1 MSAPGRPSDQ
11 GTRARPEGTSASP
24 AGPLAGVRVVEFAG
38 IGPGPLAGMLLA
50 DLGAQVIRLDR
61 VEPSGMGIE
70 RPPRF
75 DLTLRSKRTLK
86 VDLKREAGRHVALE
100 IVRRADVLIEG
111 FRPGTMERLGLGP
124 EPCLRDNPRLVYGR
138 VTGFGQE
145 GTLAQAAGHD
155 LNYIALTGALHAI
168 GRDGQ
173 PPTPPLNLLG
183 DYAGGSMLLVMGLLA
198 GLLHARATGQGQVV
212 DAAMIDGVGALM
224 APFFGLQ
231 AAGLHD
237 GPRGTN
243 LLDSGA
249 PFYDV
254 YRCACGGHVSVA
266 PIEPKFRAVLLA
278 RLREAGADVEGL
290 PAFDDRARWP
300 ELRSRLAAIFAQRAR
315 DEWCRALEGSDAC
328 FAPVLS
334 LREAPGHA
342 HHASR
347 GSFVEVDGVAQ
358 PAPAPRFSA
367 TLLGVPLPPG
377 RAGDARDWARAWG
390 VPADSLAVLQALD
403 VPAQPD

>member
-1 MSAPGRPSDQ
+1 MSPAS
-11 GTRARPEGTSASP
+11 RPEGQEPHESAGGAPATP

-61 VEPSGMGIE
+61 VEPSGLGIE
-70 RPPRF
+70 RPPQF
-75 DLTLRSKRTLK
+75 DLTLRGKRTLK
-86 VDLKREAGRHVALE
+86 VDLKSDAGRRAALDL
-100 IVRRADVLIEG
+100 VRHADVLIEG
-111 FRPGTMERLGLGP
+111 FRPGAMERLGLGP

-145 GTLAQAAGHD
+145 GTLSQAAGHD

-168 GRDGQ
+168 GREGQ

-198 GLLHARATGQGQVV
+198 AVLHARGTGQGQVV

-266 PIEPKFRAVLLA
+266 AIEPKFRAVLLA

-300 ELRSRLAAIFAQRAR
+300 ELRSRLTALFAQRTR
-315 DEWCRALEGSDAC
+315 DDWCRALEGSDAC
-328 FAPVLS
+328 YAPVLA
-334 LREAPGHA
+334 LREAPGHP

-347 GSFVEVDGVAQ
+347 GSFVEVDGVVQ

-367 TLLGVPLPPG
+367 SPPGVPLPPG
-377 RAGDARDWARAWG
+377 RAGDARAWARAWG
-390 VPADSLAVLQALD
+390 VPADVLDGLG
-403 VPAQPD
+403 VPALRD

>member
-1 MSAPGRPSDQ
+1 MSAQPLR
-11 GTRARPEGTSASP
+11 EGAGAGAPAERSEHSSGHGG

-50 DLGAQVIRLDR
+50 DLGAEVIRLDR
-61 VEPSGMGIE
+61 TEPSGLGIE

-75 DLTLRSKRTLK
+75 DLTLRGKRTLK
-86 VDLKREAGRHVALE
+86 LDLKTEAGRRAALAL
-100 IVRRADVLIEG
+100 VRRADALIEG

-124 EPCLRDNPRLVYGR
+124 EVCLRDNPRLVYGR
-138 VTGFGQE
+138 VTGFGQQ
-145 GTLAQAAGHD
+145 GPLAQAAGHD

-168 GRDGQ
+168 GRAGQ

-183 DYAGGSMLLVMGLLA
+183 DYAGGSMLLVMGMLA
-198 GLLHARATGQGQVV
+198 ALLHARANGGSSGGGQVV

-243 LLDSGA
+243 LLDTGA

-254 YRCACGGHVSVA
+254 YRCACGGYVSVA
-266 PIEPKFRAVLLA
+266 AIEPKFRAVLVA

-290 PAFDDRARWP
+290 PAFDDRRRWP
-300 ELRSRLAAIFAQRAR
+300 ELRARLAAVFAGRTR
-315 DEWCRALEGSDAC
+315 DEWSRALEGSDAC
-328 FAPVLS
+328 FAPVLA

-342 HHASR
+342 HHVAR
-347 GSFVEVDGVAQ
+347 GSFVTVDGVAQ
-358 PAPAPRFSA
+358 PAPAPRFGA
-367 TLLGVPLPPG
+367 TPPGTPLPPG
-377 RAGDARDWARAWG
+377 QAGDALEWARAWG
-390 VPADSLAVLQALD
+390 VPAGVLVQAG
-403 VPAQPD
+403 